1 MNGRRFCSGHSQ
13 RNFISITGLQK
24 RLRAFLKPFF
34 HGWSRDGKQLFFRSS
49 PFRENG
55 TPERP
60 QTLRCSKIINIF
72 PLKMPSND
80 DDRRQWRKQ
89 GGVVG
94 AAASKTQVPP
104 KARCGCWVPRPVRRG
119 GHSKSSCGYL
129 RSRQPCSTAAGCFP
143 PAGRGRQGRAP
154 SAGQGRRPA
163 KRLPAGTPLPRRQDS
178 PASCPENR
186 RWRSRPR

>member
-1 MNGRRFCSGHSQ
+1 MPSPVSRWKAPRSRGIQKKDKKGSGAPVGASEPLFTIGAVTATSQFSVAALSVKTGQRSVRRRSAVPKLE
-13 RNFISITGLQK
+13 II
-24 RLRAFLKPFF
+24 FL
-34 HGWSRDGKQLFFRSS
+34 
-49 PFRENG
+49 
-55 TPERP
+55 
-60 QTLRCSKIINIF
+60 
-72 PLKMPSND
+72 LKMPSND

-94 AAASKTQVPP
+94 AAASKTQVPS
-104 KARCGCWVPRPVRRG
+104 KARCGCWVPQPVRRG

-163 KRLPAGTPLPRRQDS
+163 RRLPAGTPLPRRQDS

-186 RWRSRPR
+186 R